1 MKSGDLVVFGGK
13 RWWVYDFKGEELIL
27 LPEENLDYEQELL
40 KLDGAIQV
48 NKMRVKLYEAP
59 E

>member
-1 MKSGDLVVFGGK
+1 MNRGDLVQFGGK
-13 RWWVYDFKGEELIL
+13 RWWIYELKDKDVVL

-48 NKMRVKLYEAP
+48 NLNRVKPYEAP